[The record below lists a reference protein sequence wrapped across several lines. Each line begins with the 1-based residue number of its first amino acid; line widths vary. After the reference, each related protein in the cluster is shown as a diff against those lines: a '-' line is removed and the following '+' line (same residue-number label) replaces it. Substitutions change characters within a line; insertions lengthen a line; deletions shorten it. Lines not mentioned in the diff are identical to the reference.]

1 MKLLSFLRGEQ
12 SGTEKEN
19 TRMTKASGPIL
30 KYVPTTCPYCGVGCG
45 LNLVVN
51 EGKVVG
57 VEPYKRSPIN
67 EGKLCPKGMTCWEHV
82 HSPDRLTTPKIK
94 KNGKFVDATW
104 DEAIDLVAK
113 KFKEISDKHGPK
125 ALGFQTSCR
134 TVNEDCYALQK
145 FARVGFQTN
154 NVDNCARICHGP
166 SVAGLSLSFG
176 SGAAT
181 NPFEDV
187 LNADLIVMW
196 GSNAVEAHP
205 LAGRRVMQAKKKG
218 IPIVVVDPRL
228 SATARLADKW
238 IRFNPSTHI
247 ALANNMMYYII
258 KEGLEDK
265 EFIKERTK
273 GFDDL
278 KKTVEKYADA
288 TNIHGVPQ
296 ATVKE
301 FARQYATAKNAV
313 IIYCL
318 GITEL
323 TTGTANVRSMGN
335 LSLLTGNI
343 GRPGVGV
350 NPLRGQN
357 NVQGACDMGAYPNV
371 YSGYQA
377 VAVADNRAKMEK
389 AWGMKEGSLP
399 DWYGSTLTEQ
409 INDAGT
415 VVKAMYFLGLNPTV
429 SYPDSNHVR
438 EQLKK
443 LDFCV
448 MQDIFWNESC
458 EYADVVLPGTCF
470 AEKDGTFTSGE
481 RRVNRVRKAVDGPG
495 QSKYD
500 WEIIG
505 MVAKKLGLK
514 GFDWKSAK
522 DVWDDM
528 RSVTPGQFGVTYEKI
543 EKPEAIHW
551 PCPTIEHPG
560 TPILHIGKFSAA
572 DGKGTMFGLEYKAP
586 AEVADAQYPYTL
598 MTGRVIFHY
607 HTRTQTDR
615 AAQLHYEVPESYIQI
630 NTQDA
635 KQLGIKEGEKIKV
648 SSRRGETITKARISD
663 DVAPKVLYMAM
674 HFQNG
679 ANNLTNTALDPLSK
693 MPELKHCAVKVEKVA

>member
-1 MKLLSFLRGEQ
+1 MSETN
-12 SGTEKEN
+12 S
-19 TRMTKASGPIL
+19 AI

-51 EGKVVG
+51 EGKLVG
-57 VEPYKRSPIN
+57 VEPYKRSPVN

-82 HSPDRLTTPKIK
+82 GSPDRLTTPKIK

-104 DEAIDLVAK
+104 TEAIDLIAK
-113 KFKEISDKHGPK
+113 KFKEISDKNGPK
-125 ALGFQTSCR
+125 SLGFQTSCR

-145 FARVGFQTN
+145 LARVGFQTN

-181 NPFEDV
+181 NTFEDA
-187 LNADLIVMW
+187 LNSNLILLW

-205 LAGRRVMQAKKKG
+205 LAGRRIMQAKQKG
-218 IPIVVVDPRL
+218 IPIIVLDPRF
-228 SATARLADKW
+228 STSARLADKW

-247 ALANNMMYYII
+247 ALANSMMYWII
-258 KEGLEDK
+258 KEGLQNTD
-265 EFIKERTK
+265 FINERTK
-273 GFDDL
+273 GFEDL
-278 KKTVEKYADA
+278 KKTVAKYADCEE
-288 TNIHGVPQ
+288 IHGVPLE
-296 ATVKE
+296 TVKDI
-301 FARQYATAKNAV
+301 ARQYAKAKNAV

-323 TTGTANVRSMGN
+323 TTGTDNVRSMGN
-335 LSLLTGNI
+335 LALLTGNV

-371 YSGYQA
+371 FSGYQA

-409 INDAGT
+409 INDCGE
-415 VVKAMYFLGLNPTV
+415 VVKAMWVLGLNPVV
-429 SYPDSNHVR
+429 SYPDSNHVM
-438 EQLKK
+438 KMFDK
-443 LDFCV
+443 LDFLV
-448 MQDIFWNESC
+448 IQDIFWTESC

-495 QSKYD
+495 ESKYD

-505 MVAKKLGLK
+505 LVAKKMGLK
-514 GFDWKSAK
+514 GFDWKTAK

-528 RSVTPGQFGVTYEKI
+528 RSVTPGQFGVTYEKM
-543 EKPEAIHW
+543 EKPESVHW
-551 PCPTIEHPG
+551 PCPAVDHPG
-560 TPILHIGKFSAA
+560 TPILHVGKFSAA
-572 DGKGTMFGLEYKAP
+572 DGKGTMFGLEYRPP
-586 AEVADAQYPYTL
+586 AEVADAEYPFTL

-615 AAQLHYEVPESYIQI
+615 AKQLHYEVPESYIQI
-630 NTQDA
+630 NTIDA
-635 KQLGIKEGEKIKV
+635 KKLGIKENEKIKV
-648 SSRRGETITKARISD
+648 SSRRGQIETLAHISD
-663 DVAPKVLYMAM
+663 DVGPGVTYMAM
-674 HFQNG
+674 HFHKG
-679 ANNLTNTALDPLSK
+679 ANTLTNTALDPLSK
-693 MPELKHCAVKVEKVA
+693 MPELKHCAIKIEKIAGAK

>member
-1 MKLLSFLRGEQ
+1 MS
-12 SGTEKEN
+12 TV
-19 TRMTKASGPIL
+19 KAEL
-30 KYVPTTCPYCGVGCG
+30 KYVATTCPYCGVGCG
-45 LNLVVN
+45 LNLVVQD
-51 EGKVVG
+51 GKCVG

-67 EGKLCPKGMTCWEHV
+67 EGKLCPKGETCWEFV
-82 HSPDRLTTPKIK
+82 NSPDRLTKPLIK
-94 KNGKFVDATW
+94 KDGKFVEASW
-104 DEAIDLVAK
+104 DEALDLIVK
-113 KFKEISDKHGPK
+113 KFTEISKRGGPK

-145 FARVGFQTN
+145 WARCGFLTN

-187 LNADLIVMW
+187 LNSDLIVMW
-196 GSNAVEAHP
+196 GSNAIEAHP

-218 IPIVVVDPRL
+218 IKVIVVDPRF
-228 SATARLADKW
+228 SATARIADEW

-247 ALANNMMYYII
+247 ALANSMMYWII

-265 EFIKERTK
+265 EFIAKRTK
-273 GFDDL
+273 GFEDL
-278 KKTVEKYADA
+278 KKTVEKYADVES
-288 TNIHGVPQ
+288 IHGVPLEK
-296 ATVKE
+296 VKE
-301 FARQYATAKNAV
+301 FARLYAKAKNAV

-323 TTGTANVRSMGN
+323 TTGTDNVRSMGN
-335 LSLLTGNI
+335 LSMLTGNI

-371 YSGYQA
+371 FSGYQA
-377 VAVADNRAKMEK
+377 VAVPANREKMENL
-389 AWGMKEGSLP
+389 WSLKEGSLP
-399 DWYGSTLTEQ
+399 DWYGVTLTEQ
-409 INDAGT
+409 INQCGDPI
-415 VVKAMYFLGLNPTV
+415 KAMYILGLNPAV
-429 SYPDSNHVR
+429 SYPDSNHVKR
-438 EQLKK
+438 QLEK

-448 MQDIFWNESC
+448 IQDIFWTESC
-458 EYADVVLPGTCF
+458 QYADVVLPGTCF

-495 QSKYD
+495 ESKYD

-505 MVAKKLGLK
+505 LLAKKMGLA

-528 RSVTPGQFGVTYEKI
+528 RACTPGQFGVTYEKM
-543 EKPEAIHW
+543 EKPESVHW

-560 TPILHIGKFSAA
+560 TPILHREKFSAA
-572 DGKGTMFGLEYKAP
+572 DGLGTFFGLEYRPP
-586 AEVADAQYPYTL
+586 AEVADKDYPYTL

-615 AAQLHYEVPESYIQI
+615 CATLHYEVPESYIQV

-635 KQLGIKEGEKIKV
+635 KELGIKNLDKIKV
-648 SSRRGETITKARISD
+648 RSRRGETITIARVSD
-663 DVAPKVLYMAM
+663 DVAPKVLYMSM
-674 HFQNG
+674 HFAEG

-693 MPELKHCAVKVEKVA
+693 MPELKHCAVAVEKIPEAK

>member
-1 MKLLSFLRGEQ
+1 MA
-12 SGTEKEN
+12 
-19 TRMTKASGPIL
+19 KASEPVL

-57 VEPYKRSPIN
+57 VEPNKRTPIN

-82 HSPDRLTTPKIK
+82 HSPDRLTKPKIK
-94 KNGKFVDATW
+94 KGGKFVDASW
-104 DEAIDLVAK
+104 DEAIDLIAK
-113 KFKEISDKHGPK
+113 KFKEISDKNGPK
-125 ALGFQTSCR
+125 SLGFQTSCR

-187 LNADLIVMW
+187 LNSDLIIMW

-205 LAGRRVMQAKKKG
+205 LAGRRIMQAKKRG
-218 IPIVVVDPRL
+218 IPIIVIDPRF
-228 SATARLADKW
+228 STSARLADHYV
-238 IRFNPSTHI
+238 RFNPSTHI
-247 ALANNMMYYII
+247 ALANSMMYWII
-258 KEGLEDK
+258 KEGLQNTA
-265 EFIKERTK
+265 FINERTK

-278 KKTVEKYADA
+278 KKTVEKYADC
-288 TNIHGVPQ
+288 TEIHGVPLE
-296 ATVKE
+296 TVKDV
-301 FARQYATAKNAV
+301 ARKYARARNAV

-323 TTGTANVRSMGN
+323 TTGTDNVRSMGN
-335 LSLLTGNI
+335 LALLTGNV

-377 VAVADNRAKMEK
+377 CSVPDNRAKMEK

-409 INDAGT
+409 INDAGNPI
-415 VVKAMYFLGLNPTV
+415 KAMYFLGLNPVV
-429 SYPDSNHVR
+429 SYPDSNHVMK
-438 EQLKK
+438 QLEK

-481 RRVNRVRKAVDGPG
+481 RRINRVRKAVDGPG
-495 QSKYD
+495 ESKYD
-500 WEIIG
+500 WEIIA

-514 GFDWKSAK
+514 GFDWKTAN

-528 RSVTPGQFGVTYEKI
+528 RACTPNMFGCTYEKMG
-543 EKPEAIHW
+543 KPESVHW
-551 PCPTIEHPG
+551 PCPAIDHPG

-572 DGKGTMFGLEYKAP
+572 DGKGTMFGLEYRQP
-586 AEVADAQYPYTL
+586 AEVADDEYPFTL

-615 AAQLHYEVPESYIQI
+615 AKQLHYEVPESYIQI
-630 NTQDA
+630 NTIDA
-635 KQLGIKEGEKIKV
+635 KKLGIKENEKIKV
-648 SSRRGETITKARISD
+648 SSRRGHIETLARISD
-663 DVAPKVLYMAM
+663 DVAPGVTYMAM
-674 HFQNG
+674 HFHKG
-679 ANNLTNTALDPLSK
+679 ANTLTNTALDPLSK
-693 MPELKHCAVKVEKVA
+693 MPELKHCAIKIEKIAGAK

>member
-1 MKLLSFLRGEQ
+1 MVES
-12 SGTEKEN
+12 KE
-19 TRMTKASGPIL
+19 ML

-45 LNLVVN
+45 LNLVVSD
-51 EGKVVG
+51 GKLVG

-67 EGKLCPKGMTCWEHV
+67 EGKLCPKGETCWEFV
-82 HSPDRLTTPKIK
+82 HSPDRLTKPLIK
-94 KNGKFVDATW
+94 KDGKFVESSW
-104 DEAIDLVAK
+104 DEALDLIVT
-113 KFKEISDKHGPK
+113 KFKETSDKFGPK
-125 ALGFQTSCR
+125 SLGFQSSCR

-145 FARVGFQTN
+145 WARCGFLTN

-187 LNADLIVMW
+187 LNSDLIVMW

-205 LAGRRVMQAKKKG
+205 LAARRVMQAKKKG
-218 IPIVVVDPRL
+218 VKVIVVDPRR
-228 SATARLADKW
+228 SATAKIADEW
-238 IRFNPSTHI
+238 IQFNPSTHI
-247 ALANNMMYYII
+247 ALANSMMYWII

-265 EFIKERTK
+265 EFIAKRTK
-273 GFDDL
+273 GFEDL
-278 KKTVEKYADA
+278 KKTVEKYADVES
-288 TNIHGVPQ
+288 IHGVPLEK
-296 ATVKE
+296 VKDL
-301 FARQYATAKNAV
+301 ARQYAKAKNAV

-323 TTGTANVRSMGN
+323 TTGTDNVRSMGN
-335 LSLLTGNI
+335 LSMLTGNI

-377 VAVADNRAKMEK
+377 VAVPANREKMEK
-389 AWGMKEGSLP
+389 LWFLKEGSLP
-399 DWYGSTLTEQ
+399 DWYGVSLTEQ
-409 INDAGT
+409 INQAGDPI
-415 VVKAMYFLGLNPTV
+415 KAMFFMGLNPVV
-429 SYPDSNHVR
+429 SYPDSNHVMR
-438 EQLKK
+438 QLDK

-481 RRVNRVRKAVDGPG
+481 RRINRVRKAVDGPG
-495 QSKYD
+495 ESKYD
-500 WEIIG
+500 WEIIALL
-505 MVAKKLGLK
+505 AKKMGLK
-514 GFDWKSAK
+514 GFDWKSAQ
-522 DVWDDM
+522 DVWDDI
-528 RSVTPGQFGVTYEKI
+528 RTCTPSMLGCTYEKLG
-543 EKPEAIHW
+543 KPESVHW

-560 TPILHIGKFSAA
+560 TPILHKEKFSAA
-572 DGKGTMFGLEYKAP
+572 DGLGTFFGLDYRPP
-586 AEVADAQYPYTL
+586 AEVADKEYPYTL

-615 AAQLHYEVPESYIQI
+615 CKVLNYEVPESFIEM

-635 KQLGIKEGEKIKV
+635 ADLGIKNLEKIKV
-648 SSRRGETITKARISD
+648 RSRRGEIETIARVSTD
-663 DVAPKVLYMAM
+663 LAPKVLYMPM
-674 HFQNG
+674 HFHKG
-679 ANNLTNTALDPLSK
+679 ANTLTNTALDPLSK
-693 MPELKHCAVKVEKVA
+693 MPELKHCAVAIEKIPEAKK

>member
-1 MKLLSFLRGEQ
+1 MS
-12 SGTEKEN
+12 EN
-19 TRMTKASGPIL
+19 SSTI

-94 KNGKFVDATW
+94 KDGKFVDASW
-104 DEAIDLVAK
+104 DEAIDLIAK
-113 KFKEISDKHGPK
+113 KFKETSDKFGPK

-145 FARVGFQTN
+145 FARVAFQTN

-187 LNADLIVMW
+187 LNSDLIVMW

-218 IPIVVVDPRL
+218 IPVVVVDPRF
-228 SATARLADKW
+228 SATARIADKW

-247 ALANNMMYYII
+247 ALANSMMYWII
-258 KEGLEDK
+258 KEGLENKD
-265 EFIKERTK
+265 FIRERTK

-278 KKTVEKYADA
+278 KKTVEKYADVEEI
-288 TNIHGVPQ
+288 TGVPVE
-296 ATVKE
+296 TVKE
-301 FARQYATAKNAV
+301 FARQYARAKNAV

-323 TTGTANVRSMGN
+323 TTGTDNVRSMGN
-335 LSLLTGNI
+335 LALLTGNI

-377 VAVADNRAKMEK
+377 VAVPENRAKMEK

-409 INDAGT
+409 INDCGD
-415 VVKAMYFLGLNPTV
+415 VVKAMYVLGLNPVV
-429 SYPDSNHVR
+429 SYPDSNHV
-438 EQLKK
+438 KKMFGK
-443 LDFCV
+443 LDFLV

-481 RRVNRVRKAVDGPG
+481 RRINRVRKAVDGPG
-495 QSKYD
+495 ASKYD

-505 MVAKKLGLK
+505 LIAKKMGLK
-514 GFDWKSAK
+514 GFDWKSAE
-522 DVWDDM
+522 DVWNDL
-528 RSVTPGQFGVTYEKI
+528 RACTPSMFGCTYEKLG
-543 EKPEAIHW
+543 KPESIHW
-551 PCPTIEHPG
+551 PCPTVEHQG

-572 DGKGTMFGLEYKAP
+572 DGKGTMFGLEYKPP
-586 AEVADAQYPYTL
+586 AEVADAEYPYTL

-630 NTQDA
+630 NTLDA
-635 KQLGIKEGEKIKV
+635 KKLGIKENEKIKV
-648 SSRRGETITKARISD
+648 TSRRGETITMARISD

-674 HFQNG
+674 HFAGG

-693 MPELKHCAVKVEKVA
+693 MPELKHCAVKVEKIAEAK

>member
-1 MKLLSFLRGEQ
+1 M
-12 SGTEKEN
+12 SGTKS
-19 TRMTKASGPIL
+19 TL

-51 EGKVVG
+51 DGKLVG

-82 HSPDRLTTPKIK
+82 QSPDRLTKPKIK
-94 KNGKFVDATW
+94 KNGKFVDASW
-104 DEAIDLVAK
+104 DEALDLIAK
-113 KFKEISDKHGPK
+113 KFTETSDKFGPR

-145 FARVGFQTN
+145 WARVAFQTN

-187 LNADLIVMW
+187 LNSDLIVMW

-218 IPIVVVDPRL
+218 IPIVVVDPRY
-228 SATARLADKW
+228 STTARLADKW

-247 ALANNMMYYII
+247 ALANSMMYWII
-258 KEGLEDK
+258 KEGLQNTA
-265 EFIKERTK
+265 FINERTK

-278 KKTVEKYADA
+278 KKTVEKYADCEE
-288 TNIHGVPQ
+288 IHGVPLD
-296 ATVKE
+296 TVKE
-301 FARQYATAKNAV
+301 FARQYAKAKNAV

-323 TTGTANVRSMGN
+323 TTGTDNVRSMGN
-335 LSLLTGNI
+335 LALLTGNI

-371 YSGYQA
+371 FSGYQA
-377 VAVADNRAKMEK
+377 VAIPENRAKMEK

-399 DWYGSTLTEQ
+399 DWYGVTLTEQ
-409 INDAGT
+409 INQCGDPI
-415 VVKAMYFLGLNPTV
+415 KAMYVLGLNPVV
-429 SYPDSNHVR
+429 SYPDSNHVKKSF
-438 EQLKK
+438 EK
-443 LDFCV
+443 LDFLV
-448 MQDIFWNESC
+448 IQDIFWTESC

-495 QSKYD
+495 ESKYD
-500 WEIIG
+500 WEIVG
-505 MVAKKLGLK
+505 MLAKKMGLA
-514 GFDWKSAK
+514 GFDWKTAK
-522 DVWDDM
+522 EVWDDM
-528 RSVTPGQFGVTYEKI
+528 RACTPGQFGVTYEKM
-543 EKPEAIHW
+543 EKPESVHW
-551 PCPTIEHPG
+551 PCPAIDHPG
-560 TPILHIGKFSAA
+560 TPILHVGKFSAA
-572 DGKGTMFGLEYKAP
+572 DGKGTMFGLEYKPP
-586 AEVADAQYPYTL
+586 AEVADAEYPYTL

-615 AAQLHYEVPESYIQI
+615 ARQLHYEVPESFIQI
-630 NTQDA
+630 NTIDA
-635 KQLGIKEGEKIKV
+635 KKLGIREGEKIKV
-648 SSRRGETITKARISD
+648 TSRRGETITNARISD

-674 HFQNG
+674 HFDQG

-693 MPELKHCAVKVEKVA
+693 MPELKHCAVRVEKITGAK

>member
-1 MKLLSFLRGEQ
+1 MSA
-12 SGTEKEN
+12 
-19 TRMTKASGPIL
+19 TKSAL
-30 KYVPTTCPYCGVGCG
+30 TYVHTTCPYCGVGCG

-82 HSPDRLTTPKIK
+82 HSPDRLTKPKIK
-94 KNGKFVDATW
+94 KNGKFVDASW
-104 DEAIDLVAK
+104 EEALDLIAK
-113 KFKEISDKHGPK
+113 KFKEISDKNGPK
-125 ALGFQTSCR
+125 SLGFQTSCR

-145 FARVGFQTN
+145 LARVGFKTN

-187 LNADLIVMW
+187 LNSDLIVMW
-196 GSNAVEAHP
+196 GSNAIEAHP

-218 IPIVVVDPRL
+218 IPIVVVDPRY
-228 SATARLADKW
+228 STTARLADKW

-247 ALANNMMYYII
+247 ALANSMMYWII
-258 KEGLEDK
+258 KEGLQNTA
-265 EFIKERTK
+265 FINERTK

-278 KKTVEKYADA
+278 KKTVEKYADCEE
-288 TNIHGVPQ
+288 IHGVKLE
-296 ATVKE
+296 TVKE
-301 FARQYATAKNAV
+301 FARQYAKAKNAV

-323 TTGTANVRSMGN
+323 TTGTDNVRSMGN
-335 LSLLTGNI
+335 LALLTGNV

-377 VAVADNRAKMEK
+377 VAIADNRAKMEK
-389 AWGMKEGSLP
+389 AWGVTGLP

-409 INDAGT
+409 INDAGNP
-415 VVKAMYFLGLNPTV
+415 VKAMYFLGLNPVV
-429 SYPDSNHVR
+429 SYPDSNHVKR
-438 EQLKK
+438 QLEK

-448 MQDIFWNESC
+448 FQDIFWTESC

-495 QSKYD
+495 ESKYD

-505 MVAKKLGLK
+505 LLAKKMGLK

-528 RSVTPGQFGVTYEKI
+528 RACTPNMFGVTYEKM
-543 EKPEAIHW
+543 EKPESVHW
-551 PCPTIEHPG
+551 PCAALDHPG
-560 TPILHIGKFSAA
+560 TPILHCGKFSAA
-572 DGKGTMFGLEYKAP
+572 DGKGTMFGLEYKQP
-586 AEVADAQYPYTL
+586 AEVADAEYPYTL

-615 AAQLHYEVPESYIQI
+615 SAQLHYEVPESYIQI
-630 NTQDA
+630 NTIDA
-635 KQLGIKEGEKIKV
+635 KQMGIKEGEKIKV
-648 SSRRGETITKARISD
+648 TSRRGETITRARISD

-674 HFQNG
+674 HFAGG